1 MMKRYGAGLL
11 LVAIILFIPFISF
24 SLTVDEVIK
33 LKKAGVSD
41 ETIQLMIQHKMMS
54 EKLSDPYKNI
64 GVRKVKEPDGS
75 SATVYS
81 TGEIKDRGGY
91 EEESERGKRE
101 KAWDMLDNLV
111 IDGRDGGEGFKKGN
125 EKKER

>member
-1 MMKRYGAGLL
+1 MMKRYG
-11 LVAIILFIPFISF
+11 VNLFIVTMIFFLPCVSF

-81 TGEIKDRGGY
+81 TGEIKDRGDY
-91 EEESERGKRE
+91 EEESEREKRE

-111 IDGRDGGEGFKKGN
+111 IDGRDGGKGFRKGN
-125 EKKER
+125 EKKE